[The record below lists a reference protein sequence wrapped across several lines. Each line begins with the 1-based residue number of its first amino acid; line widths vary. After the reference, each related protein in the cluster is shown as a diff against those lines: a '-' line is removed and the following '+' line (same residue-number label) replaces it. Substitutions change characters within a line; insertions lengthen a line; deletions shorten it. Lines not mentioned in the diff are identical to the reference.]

1 MTCIKHLNKL
11 SNLKNQARN
20 TNIIRLAYNCIGNI
34 ISNSNHKILDTNQ
47 EIFYNIYELIKDIN
61 TPQKLEDENNVKTLA
76 AALRVLSLLY
86 IDLKTIPSN
95 IGDFLISQ
103 LIRYIYL
110 GTSFFALPSS
120 VSFGQGDT
128 SSDSAFGTSSS
139 EISDTD
145 DSVQRFYFSI
155 LKMSQLFI

>member
-1 MTCIKHLNKL
+1 MTCIKHLNQL
-11 SNLKNQARN
+11 SNLKNQAGN

-34 ISNSNHKILDTNQ
+34 ISNSNHKIIDTNQ
-47 EIFYNIYELIKDIN
+47 EIFYNIYELIKDVN
-61 TPQKLEDENNVKTLA
+61 TAQKLEDENNVKSLA

-86 IDLKTIPSN
+86 IDLKTMSSN

-110 GTSFFALPSS
+110 GTSFFALPSA

-139 EISDTD
+139 EISDAD
-145 DSVQRFYFSI
+145 DSVQRFSFLFLQRASI
-155 LKMSQLFI
+155 V